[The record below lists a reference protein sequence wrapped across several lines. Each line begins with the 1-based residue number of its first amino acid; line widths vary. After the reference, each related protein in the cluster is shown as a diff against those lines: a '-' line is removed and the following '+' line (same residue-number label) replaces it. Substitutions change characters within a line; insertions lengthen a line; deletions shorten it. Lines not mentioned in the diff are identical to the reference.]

1 MINQRLPEFNQVAAG
16 KTSQLKIPKYDLTLK
31 AIELRLGGAFTKANI
46 SEMRLKL
53 GTSPRSS
60 VSGAQLDMMNSYS
73 AKTTDALHLTWDF
86 SERDAKDIIAEEV
99 GGWDLSK
106 LDDDLY
112 LEVDI
117 ASAAVA
123 PTMFAMA
130 WFTPPQGTDKTKGQL
145 VQKYVR
151 VAFNASA
158 TGQARNQLPFDP
170 KGAIVKRAF
179 FTYTGTDWT
188 PSADGNTNK
197 VEVKKNG
204 GVIWEPTCTE
214 ARFFQQRYRKV
225 PQSKVLVADFMI
237 DNNLSGA
244 LRSADAKALEW
255 NLFQTAADT
264 GVVAIFDCL
273 DKPYNL

>member
-1 MINQRLPEFNQVAAG
+1 MINQRLPEFNQVSAG

-31 AIELRLGGAFTKANI
+31 GIELRLGGTFTKAHI
-46 SEMRLKL
+46 TEMRLKL

-60 VSGAQLDMMNSYS
+60 ISGAQLDMMNSYLS
-73 AKTTDALHLTWDF
+73 KAGDAIHIPWDF
-86 SERDAKDIIAEEV
+86 SERDAKDIIAEEI

-106 LDDDLY
+106 LADDLY

-117 ASAAVA
+117 SSAAVA
-123 PTMFAMA
+123 PTMYAMA
-130 WFTPPQGTDKTKGQL
+130 WFTPPQGDDPKAGQL

-151 VAFNASA
+151 VSFNASA
-158 TGQARNQLPFDP
+158 TGNARNQLPFDP

-179 FTYTGTDWT
+179 ITYTGTDWT

-197 VEVKKNG
+197 LEVKKNG
-204 GVIWEPTCTE
+204 GVIWEPTCTD
-214 ARFFQQRYRKV
+214 ARYFQQRYRKV
-225 PQSKVLVADFMI
+225 PQSKVLVADFML

-244 LRSADAKALEW
+244 LRSSDAKALEW

-264 GVVAIFDCL
+264 GVVAIFDVL